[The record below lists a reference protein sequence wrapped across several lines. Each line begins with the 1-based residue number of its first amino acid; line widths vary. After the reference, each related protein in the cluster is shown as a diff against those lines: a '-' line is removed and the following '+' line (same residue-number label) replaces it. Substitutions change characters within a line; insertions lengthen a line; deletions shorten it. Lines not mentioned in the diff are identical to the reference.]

1 MRGAFSVLIMIAV
14 TFLCGGCGGKALYR
28 PGATQADF
36 EHDKAQCDYEA
47 TKYSYTP
54 MGAFDSP
61 IKSGMQEG
69 MQYNKLMDACMRSKG
84 WRPVQQ

>member
-1 MRGAFSVLIMIAV
+1 M
-14 TFLCGGCGGKALYR
+14 GKALYR
-28 PGATQADF
+28 PGSTQADF
-36 EHDKAQCDYEA
+36 DQDKAQCEYEA

-61 IKSGMQEG
+61 IRSGMQEG
-69 MQYNKLMDACMRSKG
+69 MQYNKLMDSCMRAKG